1 LLYELELFCNHLQWL
16 SGFPSLLP
24 SEIGRLMLL
33 LAAVEASLVVL
44 VALVA
49 SPLWLVVQG

>member
-1 LLYELELFCNHLQWL
+1 LLYEPELFCSHLQLL
-16 SGFPSLLP
+16 SSFPSLLS

-44 VALVA
+44 VAPPV
-49 SPLWLVVQG
+49 WLVVQA